1 MLFVALSVTS
11 ILSSTEAT
19 IISTALPTIVH
30 NLNVGRNYAWIAN
43 AYFLTWQANS
53 PLSMTITDRLCEV

>member
-1 MLFVALSVTS
+1 MLILALSVTS

-30 NLNVGRNYAWIAN
+30 NLNVGSNYAWIVN

-53 PLSMTITDRLCEV
+53 SLSVAIADQLCEA